1 MVSLLSGNSNDIADF
16 AIDSTL
22 VLHQILQLPL
32 LLSLSAPLM
41 PLCKN
46 TMTRLPLTPM
56 ERKVKT
62 MMNEVIEEVNLL

>member
-16 AIDSTL
+16 TIDSTL

-46 TMTRLPLTPM
+46 TMMRPPLTPM

>member
-32 LLSLSAPLM
+32 LLSLSVPLM

-46 TMTRLPLTPM
+46 TMMRPPLTPM
-56 ERKVKT
+56 ERMKT